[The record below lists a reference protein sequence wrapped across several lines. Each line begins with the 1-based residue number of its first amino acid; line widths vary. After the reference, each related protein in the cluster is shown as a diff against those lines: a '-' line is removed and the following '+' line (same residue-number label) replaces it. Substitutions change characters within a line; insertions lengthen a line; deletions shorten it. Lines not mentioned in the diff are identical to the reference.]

1 MSDLRLIRGASN
13 SRYGGIH
20 WYEWKPKEEAAVGPP
35 LRDLILLHPLP
46 KDGTVFDR
54 IAPYLAAGR
63 TVLAPEYPGYGRSD
77 ALREEPTVG
86 KYAEAMIDV
95 MRARDTHGA
104 ADLLGYETG
113 CLVAAEMALRYPSEL
128 HRLVMVDVPF
138 YTAAERR
145 EKLRDDSA
153 VGGFVAAFSYPSQER
168 FPMVGQSCLVI
179 ATGERLLEPT
189 RAAAEA
195 LPDSRLLELPQD
207 GDSAMKSAAA
217 EISRAALDFLD
228 R

>member
-20 WYEWKPKEEAAVGPP
+20 WYEWKPKEEAVVGPP
-35 LRDLILLHPLP
+35 VRDLFLLHPLP
-46 KDGTVFDR
+46 KDGTEFDR

-63 TVLAPEYPGYGRSD
+63 TVVAPEYPGYGRSD

-95 MRARDTHGA
+95 VRARDTHGA
-104 ADLLGYETG
+104 ADLLGHEAG
-113 CLVAAEMALRYPSEL
+113 CLVAAEMALRYPSEI
-128 HRLVMVDVPF
+128 HRLVLVDVPF
-138 YTAAERR
+138 HSAAERR
-145 EKLRDDSA
+145 EKLREDWA

-168 FPMVGQSCLVI
+168 FPMVGQACLVV
-179 ATGERLLEPT
+179 ATGCGLQEPT

-195 LPDSRLLELPQD
+195 LPDSRLIDLPQVSEAPMET
-207 GDSAMKSAAA
+207 GAAD
-217 EISRAALDFLD
+217 ISKAALEFFGG
-228 R
+228 